1 MIGVALLLLKDGV
14 VPPPPPPPPPSAVDT
29 AIEQFVPLFR
39 VLVLSIQTAATLST
53 LATLL
58 FVTLCLTY
66 LVMFLLKSL
75 LRINLPLHYKP
86 VLTIILAVLIAV
98 AAGIGYYLMGYLGAL
113 ATGIGAA
120 GSSVAHDVLDGIRG
134 LTRSK

>member
-1 MIGVALLLLKDGV
+1 MKALTTLLLLFVASPAPTPTPLPLEPRD
-14 VPPPPPPPPPSAVDT
+14 
-29 AIEQFVPLFR
+29 IEQFVPLFR

-134 LTRSK
+134 LKRSK